1 MIENGYESCSS
12 ERCLYY
18 RTHKDGEITLVL
30 VYVDEI
36 LCATN
41 IESVKADLFA
51 KLHVSYGIK
60 DRGVLSEYLGVQ
72 VKVDASKIKISQGV
86 YAREI
91 LDKFGFSDAHAVG
104 NPLETRQK
112 L

>member
-1 MIENGYESCSS
+1 MIQNGYERCSS
-12 ERCLYY
+12 KLYVY
-18 RTHKDGEITLVL
+18 FRTHKDGEITLVL

-60 DRGVLSEYLGVQ
+60 DQGVLSEYLGFQ
-72 VKVDASKIKISQGV
+72 VNVDTSKIKISHGV
-86 YAREI
+86 NARKI
-91 LDKFGFSDAHAVG
+91 LDKFEFSDAHAVG
-104 NPLETRQK
+104 NPLDTR
-112 L
+112 